1 MNIVFF
7 FVSSKYLTLRHFLTW
22 TIFAYMF
29 CKCCGG
35 LLCLLWSVSPSDVP
49 QWGWGAVSI
58 RHGLWVISA
67 GSCYPV
73 QERTVKQTGWQADRC
88 QLYRIQAHPD
98 LSIAAVVQ
106 EQVAHA
112 DISHNVQV
120 IQAMLTLKHTCHHHH
135 THGDAEMITQG
146 DQSMNVRYIHRA
158 SRALV
163 KKRGI
168 NANIR
173 IHFQLFM
180 YQTII
185 SLYLK
190 GISSMQCYPS
200 KHTLRRHRH
209 V

>member
-1 MNIVFF
+1 M
-7 FVSSKYLTLRHFLTW
+7 L
-22 TIFAYMF
+22 
-29 CKCCGG
+29 CKHCGG

-98 LSIAAVVQ
+98 LSLAAVVQ

-120 IQAMLTLKHTCHHHH
+120 IQAMFTLKHTHHHHH
-135 THGDAEMITQG
+135 THGDAEIITQG
-146 DQSMNVRYIHRA
+146 DRSMNVGYIHPGPRL
-158 SRALV
+158 LV
-163 KKRGI
+163 KKRRT
-168 NANIR
+168 NANIG
-173 IHFQLFM
+173 IYFQILM
-180 YQTII
+180 YQII
-185 SLYLK
+185 IYFYLK
-190 GISSMQCYPS
+190 DSPS
-200 KHTLRRHRH
+200 AHRPRRHGH